1 MYRDGVKC
9 FAKELGVHSSTP
21 PEHSGHSRYPKLNL
35 RVCKAMQRLLQGG
48 GIFHGAPTYPPRK
61 LVPWLHYSG
70 LLPPAASPLSS
81 PPPSPSDF
89 ETLPILSGSYHLS
102 LFLYTYEL
110 FRSGP
115 KLQFVGV
122 VLWGQGALE
131 TKQLAASRAVRKFLP
146 GLAEH

>member
-81 PPPSPSDF
+81 PPPSPSDLKHCPSYQDLIISASSC
-89 ETLPILSGSYHLS
+89 THMSSSGLAPSCS
-102 LFLYTYEL
+102 SWEL
-110 FRSGP
+110 FCGAKELWRRSNW
-115 KLQFVGV
+115 L
-122 VLWGQGALE
+122 
-131 TKQLAASRAVRKFLP
+131 RP
-146 GLAEH
+146 GL